1 MIEAIPVRRLA
12 ATLFADQRFRYLLV
26 GGWNTVS
33 SFLLF
38 VVLQLAFGDVVHY
51 LVLLVVSMVVS
62 VLQAFVLHRRFVFEA
77 TEGHWPGQLL
87 RFSQVYAGAFA
98 VNLALLPVLVE
109 VVGLPVLVAQSL
121 LFVATVTASFVGHR
135 KWSFG
140 R

>member
-1 MIEAIPVRRLA
+1 VRRLVA
-12 ATLFADQRFRYLLV
+12 ALLGDQRFRYLAV

-33 SFLLF
+33 SYLLF
-38 VVLQLAFGDVVHY
+38 VVLQLAFGDAVHY
-51 LVLLVVSMVVS
+51 IALLVVTMVLS
-62 VLQAFVLHRRFVFEA
+62 VLQAFVLHRRLVFKA

-109 VVGLPVLVAQSL
+109 VVGLPVIVAQGVL
-121 LFVATVTASFVGHR
+121 VFTTVTASFVGHR
-135 KWSFG
+135 RWSFG

>member
-1 MIEAIPVRRLA
+1 VRRLA
-12 ATLFADQRFRYLLV
+12 TTLFADQRFRYLLV

-33 SFLLF
+33 SFALF
-38 VVLQLAFGDVVHY
+38 VALQLAFGDEVNYVV
-51 LVLLVVSMVVS
+51 LFVVTMVVS
-62 VLQAFVLHRRFVFEA
+62 VLMAFMLHRKFVFEA

-109 VVGLPVLVAQSL
+109 VAGLPVIVAQGVL
-121 LFVATVTASFVGHR
+121 VVTTVTASFVGHR
-135 KWSFG
+135 RWSFG

>member
-1 MIEAIPVRRLA
+1 M
-12 ATLFADQRFRYLLV
+12 V

-33 SFLLF
+33 SFVLF
-38 VVLQLAFGDVVHY
+38 VALQLAFGDVVHY
-51 LVLLVVSMVVS
+51 LLLLVVSMVVS
-62 VLQAFVLHRRFVFEA
+62 VLQAFVLHRHFVFEA

-98 VNLALLPVLVE
+98 FNLALLPLLVE
-109 VVGLPVLVAQSL
+109 VVGLPVLAAQAV
-121 LFVATVTASFVGHR
+121 LFVTTVTASFVGHR

>member
-1 MIEAIPVRRLA
+1 VRRLA
-12 ATLFADQRFRYLLV
+12 AALVGDQRVRYLAI

-33 SFLLF
+33 SYLLF
-38 VVLQLAFGDVVHY
+38 VGLQLAFGHEVYY
-51 LVLLVVSMVVS
+51 LLLLAVTMVIS
-62 VLQAFVLHRRFVFEA
+62 VLQAFVLYRRFVFHA
-77 TEGHWPGQLL
+77 TDGHWPTQLF

-109 VVGLPVLVAQSL
+109 VLGLPVIVAQGL
-121 LFVATVTASFVGHR
+121 LVFTTVASSFVGHR